1 MTSLATALEEYL
13 ALRRGFSVACRT
25 PGGLLRRFVEFVEA
39 GGSDVITRD
48 LAVRWA
54 MAPATAQ
61 PATWAWR
68 LGIARRFA
76 AWRQAEDPRTE
87 VPPASLLPHRYQR
100 RRPYIY
106 TDDEIARLLA
116 APRRLHSPRALRAL
130 TYATVFG
137 LLAATGLR
145 ISEALAL
152 DGADVG
158 VDDALLS
165 IRHTKFGKSRLVP
178 VHASTIDALH
188 RYEAVRR
195 RVHPHP
201 TTPAFFVSEH
211 GRRLTGDSARHT
223 FALVSRQA
231 GLRAPTPGH
240 RHGRGPR
247 LHDLRHRFA
256 ATTLLAW
263 YRAGRPVERD
273 LPILSTYLG
282 HVHVQD
288 TYWYL
293 EALPDMLASVAARLA
308 SPDPE
313 RLP

>member
-1 MTSLATALEEYL
+1 MTPLPTALDEYL
-13 ALRRGFSVACRT
+13 ALRRTFSVALRT
-25 PGGLLRRFVEFVEA
+25 PGGLLRRFVGFVEA
-39 GGSDVITRD
+39 AGSDVITRD

-68 LGIARRFA
+68 LGIVRRFA

-87 VPPASLLPHRYQR
+87 VPLASLLPHRYQR
-100 RRPYIY
+100 RRPHVYR
-106 TDDEIARLLA
+106 DDEITRLLA
-116 APRRLHSPRALRAL
+116 AARRLPSPRGLRAL
-130 TYATVFG
+130 TYTTLFG

-145 ISEALAL
+145 ISEALDL
-152 DGADVG
+152 DRADVRF
-158 VDDALLS
+158 DDALLT
-165 IRHTKFGKSRLVP
+165 IRRTKFGKSRLVP
-178 VHASTIDALH
+178 IHASTVDALH
-188 RYEAVRR
+188 AYDAARR
-195 RVHPHP
+195 RVHAHP
-201 TTPAFFVSEH
+201 ATPAFFLAER
-211 GRRLTGDSARHT
+211 GRRLTGDSARYT

-231 GLRAPTPGH
+231 GLRPPTPGH

-256 ATTLLAW
+256 ATTLLHW
-263 YRAGRPVERD
+263 YRAGRAVERD
-273 LPILSTYLG
+273 LPLLSTYLG

-288 TYWYL
+288 TYWYV

-308 SPDPE
+308 SPCPE